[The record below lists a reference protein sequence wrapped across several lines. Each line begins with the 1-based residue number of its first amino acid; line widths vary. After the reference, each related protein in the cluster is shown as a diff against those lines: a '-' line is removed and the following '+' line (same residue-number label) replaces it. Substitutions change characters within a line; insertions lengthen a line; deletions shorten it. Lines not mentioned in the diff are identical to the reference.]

1 MGRPIRLKFSE
12 DKADEPETE
21 KKEEEETSEVQHE
34 EK

>member
-21 KKEEEETSEVQHE
+21 KKEEETSEVELE